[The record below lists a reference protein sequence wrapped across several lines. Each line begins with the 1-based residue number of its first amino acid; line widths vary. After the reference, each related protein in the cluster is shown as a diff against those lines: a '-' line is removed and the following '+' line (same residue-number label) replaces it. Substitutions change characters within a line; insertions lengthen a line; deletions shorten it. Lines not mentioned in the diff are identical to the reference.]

1 MTIKNYFFRETAD
14 NDCPVGL
21 ALLATLF
28 IASCGAELPESSA
41 DEQPSSVSAPEST
54 PQQPPTP
61 GFGPIII
68 RALGTT
74 PKPDFGTV
82 YVGECD
88 DRQPDDDMEVMT
100 FSAPWKTAGAGSAGK
115 GARYGTPIMRSFE
128 FEKDPDLTTVRL
140 SLDSGRE
147 KSDLTAADLTDGL
160 PKVAD
165 IAFGSRTV
173 GLHRVP
179 ETYNLKAGYAAI
191 FPLIEVEG
199 LPTEPGLTSRYI
211 ATVQLISLAIPEFEG
226 WSEAEIIQLF
236 ESFYAS
242 RCLAKGL
249 EQGWAVMAPTV
260 IFE

>member
-1 MTIKNYFFRETAD
+1 METQRRRKVFWIVPLAVI
-14 NDCPVGL
+14 VGIVFGPSVL
-21 ALLATLF
+21 V
-28 IASCGAELPESSA
+28 PEQA
-41 DEQPSSVSAPEST
+41 AAQA
-54 PQQPPTP
+54 P
-61 GFGPIII
+61 GFGPITI
-68 RALGTT
+68 RAMGTT
-74 PKPDFGTV
+74 PKPAFGTV

-88 DRQPDDDMEVMT
+88 DMWPDDDMEVMT
-100 FSAPWKTAGAGSAGK
+100 FSAPWKTFGVGTAGL
-115 GARYGTPIMRSFE
+115 GARYGTPIKRTFE
-128 FEKDPDLTTVRL
+128 FEKDPDITQIRL
-140 SLDSGRE
+140 SLELGIE

-173 GLHRVP
+173 GLYRAIKP
-179 ETYNLKAGYAAI
+179 NNLINPYIAV

-199 LPTEPGLTSRYI
+199 LPAEPGLTNRYI

-242 RCLAKGL
+242 RCLGEGL
-249 EQGWAVMAPTV
+249 EQGWAVLAPTV